1 MEDPK
6 PDKDMRPRYKKIE
19 KVLVQVGMT
28 HVCGMCDSMTHMD
41 D

>member
-19 KVLVQVGMT
+19 KVLMQVRGVRG
-28 HVCGMCDSMTHMD
+28 HE
-41 D
+41 